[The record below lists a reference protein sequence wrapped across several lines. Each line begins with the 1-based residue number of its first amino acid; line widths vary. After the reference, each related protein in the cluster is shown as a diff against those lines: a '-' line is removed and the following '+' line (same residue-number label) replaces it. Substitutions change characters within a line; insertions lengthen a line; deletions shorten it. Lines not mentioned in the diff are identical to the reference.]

1 MFPSLFQ
8 GGRWLIYKDFEE
20 LPLTL
25 NAKDIADV
33 LGISKSYAY
42 NLFYRKDFP
51 TLTIGKRKIVR
62 KDKFLLW
69 LDEHEGGNIDA

>member
-51 TLTIGKRKIVR
+51 TLTIVSKEQPLPTQHFDAHGQPMKI
-62 KDKFLLW
+62 
-69 LDEHEGGNIDA
+69 I